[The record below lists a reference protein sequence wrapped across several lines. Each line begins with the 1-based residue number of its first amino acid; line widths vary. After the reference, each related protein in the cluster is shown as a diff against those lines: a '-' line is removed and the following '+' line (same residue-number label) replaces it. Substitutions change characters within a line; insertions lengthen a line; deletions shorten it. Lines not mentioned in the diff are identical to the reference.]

1 MSEPEAQQAEIDKA
15 PDSAPDQA
23 VPENAG
29 AQGQPGWSASQLGK
43 GLRWLQHRLTAEG
56 MSAWMGSL
64 IRRRETGLVVLAVV
78 IGALAGLVV
87 LVLRELAYGM
97 QSILFQLSPG
107 ERLSALP
114 ALAFDLAFVPAIGGL
129 LLGLL
134 GLLLRR
140 RKSRY
145 VDLVEANALHG
156 GKLSM
161 TDSLIIT
168 AQTLISNGFGA
179 SVGLEAAYTQMGG
192 ATASKLGDFF
202 HLRRGDLRKLV
213 GCGAGAA
220 IAAAFG
226 APLTGAFYAFELII
240 GTYSISTLA
249 PVIAACISAVLVT
262 SVFGQGHTVVSI
274 SQALS
279 FGVPQVLLIVVSG
292 VAAGG
297 LGILLMRLVG
307 VVERSFSKS
316 HVPSWCRPAVGGLI
330 VGGLAMISP
339 AVLSAGHGALERA
352 FASPPLPIGVAV
364 SLLVLKV
371 LASAVSLGSGF
382 RGGLF
387 FASLFLG
394 ALLGQVYFWLAQ
406 AISPGLFPDPSI
418 PMLVGMAGLAAAV
431 VGGPLTMAFLALEIS
446 GSLPLTIAV
455 LVAAVTSSMLVRE
468 TFGYSFTTWRFHLRG
483 ETIRSAHDVGWMRNL
498 TVGKMMRRDVKMVP
512 QTMTLKEF
520 RRAYPL
526 GSANRVI
533 ATRDD
538 GRYVGLIDV
547 ADAYAPDGLDE
558 AGTVSQILRQTD
570 VMLHPALQALD
581 AGALFEKHNAEAIVV
596 VSDLGDPKVI
606 GILTEAHLLR
616 RYSNELEK
624 ARADLAQ

>member
-1 MSEPEAQQAEIDKA
+1 
-15 PDSAPDQA
+15 
-23 VPENAG
+23 
-29 AQGQPGWSASQLGK
+29 
-43 GLRWLQHRLTAEG
+43 
-56 MSAWMGSL
+56 
-64 IRRRETGLVVLAVV
+64 
-78 IGALAGLVV
+78 
-87 LVLRELAYGM
+87 
-97 QSILFQLSPG
+97 
-107 ERLSALP
+107 
-114 ALAFDLAFVPAIGGL
+114 
-129 LLGLL
+129 
-134 GLLLRR
+134 
-140 RKSRY
+140 
-145 VDLVEANALHG
+145 LVEANALHG

-168 AQTLISNGFGA
+168 GQTLISNGFGA

-192 ATASKLGDFF
+192 ATASKIGDFF

-213 GCGAGAA
+213 GCGAGGA

-240 GTYSISTLA
+240 GTYSIATLA
-249 PVIAACISAVLVT
+249 PVMAACISAVLVT
-262 SVFGQGHTVVSI
+262 SLFGQGHTVVSI

-307 VVERSFSKS
+307 VVERSFSRS
-316 HVPSWCRPAVGGLI
+316 HVPVWGRPAVGGLI

-339 AVLSAGHGALERA
+339 SVLSAGHGALEHA
-352 FASPPLPIGVAV
+352 FASPPLPIAVAAG
-364 SLLVLKV
+364 LLVLKV
-371 LASAVSLGSGF
+371 IASAVSLGSGF

-394 ALLGQVYFWLAQ
+394 ALLGQVYFWIAQ

-538 GRYVGLIDV
+538 GRYAGLIEV
-547 ADAYAPDGLDE
+547 PDAYASDGLDD
-558 AGTVSQILRQTD
+558 AGTVGQILRQTD
-570 VMLHPALQALD
+570 VMFHPALQAVD

-596 VSDLGDPKVI
+596 VSDLTDPKVI